1 MKKSVLA
8 IMVGALC
15 IILSSC
21 QETPE
26 ESSVVS
32 KVDGISEAAVCE
44 PLKKGEKR
52 ETNVPTHWKFE
63 EKKSN
68 DRVVIQADIKLGEQS
83 IGNLPVIEMQNHELT
98 QEELNGLIDYF
109 TDGGE
114 LYMPQMVTK
123 DAYQEVLDRI
133 SSKEGSYLQSAYS
146 TSIAGIQNATREGME
161 LAPDEASAPEK
172 MEIKFQKKTEDHG
185 VEAARSWMSTELE
198 NTDTEDYFTA
208 DVGEDRKAY
217 IEAERYNQEIDNDSS
232 FLWMEGSNF
241 IEEET
246 IETEEMQ
253 SEYYSSF
260 GMDTNGYT
268 EKFHELADAYR
279 KCMDKITFTEEDG
292 KEQAEQVLEDLGI
305 DGMGLVDSDRTVW
318 FPNGACSERNGLG
331 LGSDALWQGDL
342 DRGLPGY
349 LYCFSKSVEGIT
361 SVPDGVVA
369 EETVDSYVPPFQ
381 VETISILITEEGIKY
396 FKWDGI
402 SEEVCTVTENTKLPS
417 VRSLATELSKA
428 DRSDFLLVF
437 RKRPVCQRHYR
448 TGV

>member
-109 TDGGE
+109 TDGEE

-246 IETEEMQ
+246 IETEEQEHFVSLVTFNSGAIRTIYDKVAVSMIGLLDEQ
-253 SEYYSSF
+253 TYSPNCCTPLYDAMGISLSALKYSVGKKDIALVTIITDGEENSSSEFTGQGVKTLVEELKGKGWVFTYI
-260 GMDTNGYT
+260 GTNQDV
-268 EKFHELADAYR
+268 EK
-279 KCMDKITFTEEDG
+279 
-292 KEQAEQVLEDLGI
+292 
-305 DGMGLVDSDRTVW
+305 
-318 FPNGACSERNGLG
+318 
-331 LGSDALWQGDL
+331 
-342 DRGLPGY
+342 
-349 LYCFSKSVEGIT
+349 
-361 SVPDGVVA
+361 VA
-369 EETVDSYVPPFQ
+369 A
-381 VETISILITEEGIKY
+381 TISVTNVMSFDYSEQGTRQMFKKESRARSRFFDRIARRFSALAENYFEEKDDDINK
-396 FKWDGI
+396 
-402 SEEVCTVTENTKLPS
+402 
-417 VRSLATELSKA
+417 
-428 DRSDFLLVF
+428 
-437 RKRPVCQRHYR
+437 
-448 TGV
+448 